1 MVAITVLSIGIAG
14 TTATLS
20 NVVYAKASTPDGN
33 DPSDFGQKASQDLAK
48 DGEMGQHS
56 SDQTEPRSG
65 IGNVFNSGDPK
76 DSDASKHPS
85 DTIDKLCADNPDN
98 DACKSNNP

>member
-1 MVAITVLSIGIAG
+1 VAIAVLSIGFAG
-14 TTATLS
+14 TTATLL

-33 DPSDFGQKASQDLAK
+33 NPSDFGQKASQDLAK

-85 DTIDKLCADNPDN
+85 DTIDKLCSLDPSNSACNP
-98 DACKSNNP
+98 NP